1 MPEFDT
7 TSGLGSSESSSALRI
22 GWYTTTVLMIAYAFS
37 YLDRQV
43 INLMV
48 GPIKHEL
55 HISDTQFAMLTGGA
69 FGIFYTVMG
78 LPIGWL
84 ADRFS
89 RKWIVSA
96 GIALWSLMTA
106 ACGLSRSYLSLLVA
120 RIGVGVGE
128 ATLSPSTYSMLADLF
143 DRKRLPRAMS
153 LYCLGIY
160 IGAGSS
166 MIVGGTVVSA
176 VARTP
181 VVTIAF
187 LGPVSP
193 WHLVFLAVGIPGL
206 LVALWVSTLSEPRR
220 RYTNSEVLR
229 SDSPGSSLQHLWRF
243 ISADPRMSVALYMGS
258 ATLAVITFMDAWFPE
273 LFVRTWGWSARL
285 TGSVNG
291 AAALTAG
298 PIGMLTAG
306 YLSARMLK
314 NGQIDACLRLTAF
327 AAAATFIPAVL
338 MPLMPNAVLMA
349 VMLWPLKFLGG
360 FVPVLIPSAIQ
371 LVSPPNLRAQTG
383 AIFMLT
389 TGIAGVTLGPLLPAL
404 LNDYVFHNEH
414 SLRYSLSIA
423 AAIVAPLAYFLL
435 SRGLGPYRARL
446 LEFDAILQRQLRERM
461 IG

>member
-1 MPEFDT
+1 MREFAT
-7 TSGLGSSESSSALRI
+7 TSGPGSAEPGSALRI

-84 ADRFS
+84 ADRLS

-106 ACGLSRSYLSLLVA
+106 ACGLSRSYASLLVA
-120 RIGVGVGE
+120 RVGVGVGE

-160 IGAGSS
+160 IGAGTS

-181 VVTIAF
+181 VVTLAF
-187 LGPVSP
+187 LGTVSP
-193 WHLVFLAVGIPGL
+193 WHLVFLAVGLPGL
-206 LVALWVSTLSEPRR
+206 LIALWVSTLSEPPRR
-220 RYTNSEVLR
+220 HTNSEQLR
-229 SDSPGSSLQHLWRF
+229 SDGAGSSPRHLWRF
-243 ISADPRMSVALYMGS
+243 ISANPRMSVALYLGS
-258 ATLAVITFMDAWFPE
+258 ATLAIITFMDAWYPE
-273 LFVRTWGWSARL
+273 LFVRTWGWNARL

-306 YLSARMLK
+306 YLSVRMLK
-314 NGQIDACLRLTAF
+314 QGQIDACLRLTAF
-327 AAAATFIPAVL
+327 AAVATFIPAVL
-338 MPLMPNAVLMA
+338 MPLMPDAVLMA

-371 LVSPPNLRAQTG
+371 LVSPPKLRAQAG

-404 LNDYVFHNEH
+404 LNDHIFHDEH

-423 AAIVAPLAYFLL
+423 AAVVAPLAYLL
-435 SRGLGPYRARL
+435 LRRGLGQYRDRL
-446 LEFDAILQRQLRERM
+446 LGLDAIVQQQSRGRTS
-461 IG
+461 